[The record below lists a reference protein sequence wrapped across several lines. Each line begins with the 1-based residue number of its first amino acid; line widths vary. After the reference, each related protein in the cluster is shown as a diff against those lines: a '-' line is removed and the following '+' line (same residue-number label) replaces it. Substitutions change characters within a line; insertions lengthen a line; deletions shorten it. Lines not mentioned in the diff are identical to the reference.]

1 MRYLITGG
9 AGFIG
14 SHLAERILG
23 QGDSVIVFDD
33 FSTGT
38 RENIRLLEGNERF
51 RLVYGNMS
59 DRLLVAEC
67 VQEADRVYHLA
78 SAVGVKMIVEKPVE
92 TIETMVEGASNVLSA
107 CARCRTPVLLTSS
120 SEVYGKSEALPFSEN
135 ADSIISSP
143 GHHRW
148 AYAVAKSLSEFLAL
162 AYWRQSNLPVVLVRL
177 FNTVGP
183 KQTGRYGMVVPR
195 LIRQAL
201 DGENLSVYGDGTQ
214 TRCFC
219 HVQDAV
225 TALVALLDKP
235 ECAGEVFN
243 VGSAEQVS
251 INELAKRIIQLT
263 GSTSKIRHVPY
274 EEVYGQGF
282 EDMRHRVPSLD
293 KIYRCIGF
301 RPTRNLTA
309 IIRDIIESQKE
320 TA

>member
-38 RENIRLLEGNERF
+38 RENIRSLEENERF
-51 RLVYGNMS
+51 RLVYGNMT

-67 VQEADRVYHLA
+67 VREVDRVYHLA

-92 TIETMVEGASNVLSA
+92 TIETMVEGASNVLGA

-148 AYAVAKSLSEFLAL
+148 AYAAAKSLNEFLAV
-162 AYWRQSNLPVVLVRL
+162 AHCRQNDLPVVLVRL

-235 ECAGEVFN
+235 KCAGEVFN
-243 VGSAEQVS
+243 VGSTEQVS
-251 INELAKRIIQLT
+251 INELAERIIQLT
-263 GSTSKIRHVPY
+263 GSNSKIQHVPY
-274 EEVYGQGF
+274 EEVYGPGF
-282 EDMRHRVPSLD
+282 EDMRHRVPSLE

-309 IIRDIIESQKE
+309 IIRDMI
-320 TA
+320 

>member
-38 RENIRLLEGNERF
+38 RENILSLEGNERF

-67 VQEADRVYHLA
+67 VREADRVYHLA

-92 TIETMVEGASNVLSA
+92 TIETMVEGASNVLNA
-107 CARCRTPVLLTSS
+107 CARCQTPVLLTSS
-120 SEVYGKSEALPFSEN
+120 SEVYGKSEALPFSES

-143 GHHRW
+143 EHHRW
-148 AYAVAKSLSEFLAL
+148 AYAAAKSLNEFLAL